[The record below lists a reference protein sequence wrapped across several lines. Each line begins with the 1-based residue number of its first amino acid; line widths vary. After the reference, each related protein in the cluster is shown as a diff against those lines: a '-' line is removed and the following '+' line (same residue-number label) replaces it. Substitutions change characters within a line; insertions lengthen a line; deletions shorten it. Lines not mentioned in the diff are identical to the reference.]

1 MLFMKPESN
10 YVLPDLLKMENGTP
24 ITDSKSWE
32 QNRRP
37 EILNLF
43 ADRIYGRL
51 PDKSFRA
58 NIKTVNQQN
67 DSLNGAAIRREVTL
81 TYKNNNKT
89 VNLNLLIYQPRKI
102 KHPVPVFVGL
112 NFKGNHTINPDPS
125 ITLPLVWKIKDGKK
139 TANRVQ
145 ANASERGSKSSRWP
159 VETILERGYALIT
172 LYYGDA
178 DPDFD
183 DGFQNGIH
191 PLFYRPGQTKPGPG
205 EWGSISA
212 WAWSL
217 SRVVDYLATEPSI
230 NNSKVIA
237 IGHSRLGKTALWAGA
252 LDERFAM
259 VVSNNSGCMGAAI
272 SRRKYGETI
281 EAITGLFP
289 HWFTAGFG
297 KFANR
302 ETELPVD
309 QHQLISLIAPRPVYV
324 ASADNDL
331 WADPKGEFLGAM
343 AASPVYELYNL
354 KGLNSEIQ
362 PWKNAPPR
370 NHIGYHL
377 REGSHDLT
385 LNDWEQF
392 LSFADYHLFQS
403 PDE

>member
-1 MLFMKPESN
+1 M
-10 YVLPDLLKMENGTP
+10 
-24 ITDSKSWE
+24 
-32 QNRRP
+32 
-37 EILNLF
+37 
-43 ADRIYGRL
+43 
-51 PDKSFRA
+51 
-58 NIKTVNQQN
+58 
-67 DSLNGAAIRREVTL
+67 
-81 TYKNNNKT
+81 
-89 VNLNLLIYQPRKI
+89 
-102 KHPVPVFVGL
+102 
-112 NFKGNHTINPDPS
+112 
-125 ITLPLVWKIKDGKK
+125 
-139 TANRVQ
+139 
-145 ANASERGSKSSRWP
+145 
-159 VETILERGYALIT
+159 IT

-217 SRVVDYLATEPSI
+217 SRVVDYLATEPSV
-230 NNSKVIA
+230 NNNKVIV

-297 KFANR
+297 KFAKR

-354 KGLNSEIQ
+354 KDLNSEIQ
-362 PWKNAPPR
+362 PEKNALPR

-385 LNDWEQF
+385 LYDWEQF
-392 LSFADYHLFQS
+392 LSFADYQLIR
-403 PDE
+403 PMP